1 MEEII
6 VKPKKTISNK
16 INDINNKIYILQS
29 RARKLMVKHI
39 SEYGTEL
46 IKDYICENNNNN
58 FNNINLICK
67 EIDDSHHSDGECKRT
82 ISFTTSA
89 NKKTIIGSYSYWYT
103 DSTIYMSDN
112 YSNSDS
118 NYECNFIGLN
128 KDVAK
133 IFFDDIDYE
142 INWKFFR

>member
-46 IKDYICENNNNN
+46 II
-58 FNNINLICK
+58 
-67 EIDDSHHSDGECKRT
+67 
-82 ISFTTSA
+82 
-89 NKKTIIGSYSYWYT
+89 
-103 DSTIYMSDN
+103 
-112 YSNSDS
+112 
-118 NYECNFIGLN
+118 
-128 KDVAK
+128 
-133 IFFDDIDYE
+133 
-142 INWKFFR
+142 